1 MQKENVDLDNGTGR
15 HVSVKICGIRTRHDA
30 LLAADL
36 GATYVG
42 FVFVRKS
49 PRYIDPAEAAE
60 IVPALPRGVVPVGVF
75 ANQPRDRVLDI
86 ISVTGVKVAQFSG
99 LESPEYCD
107 SMGKFG
113 VFKAFHV
120 RPPFSFENL
129 EPYHVNMFVLDTY
142 VPGKNG
148 GTGETFDWSLAIP
161 VARKTRVMLAGGL
174 TPANVVEAVETVRP
188 YAVDVSSG
196 VESSPGEK
204 SPHLMETF
212 FQSLHDAGYQTSR

>member
-1 MQKENVDLDNGTGR
+1 MQKANVDLDNQTGR
-15 HVSVKICGIRTRHDA
+15 HVLVKICGIRTRHDA
-30 LLAADL
+30 MLAADL

-49 PRYIDPAEAAE
+49 PRYIDPAVAAE
-60 IVPALPRGVVPVGVF
+60 IVPELPRGVIPVGVF

-86 ISVTGVKVAQFSG
+86 ISATGVKVAQFSG

-107 SMGKFG
+107 SMGRFG

-129 EPYHVNMFVLDTY
+129 KPYHVNMFVLDTY

-148 GTGETFDWSLAIP
+148 GTGETFDWSLATP

-174 TPANVVEAVETVRP
+174 TPANVVEAVETVCP

-204 SPHLMETF
+204 SPHLMEAF
-212 FQSLHDAGYQTSR
+212 FRSLHDAGYQTSR